1 MRGEVIIYEIPA
13 QTTDTGLMPPSI
25 GIKVGDGVNFLQ
37 QLPWIQAKAGDV
49 YAWAKEANKPSYT
62 AAEIIATTFDTPAQ
76 QSTVQAV
83 LSSLNNKINT
93 LTGGG
98 EGAQSIEGQ
107 IATAIEALDGVITGT
122 PDASKTLTVFTQS
135 DGVVTATFG
144 DIAITESQV
153 TDLTTHLGQKAP
165 TANPTFTGTVTLPAI
180 TSSSADTSAA
190 TKKYVDDAV
199 SNATQGLSGAM
210 HFKGKSTVDL
220 SADGNST
227 ANPTIA
233 GYDWNEKTAGD
244 VVLNSVGEK
253 EYVWDGTKWI
263 ELGDEASFAVKGS
276 ITNTD
281 IATNANIDQSKIAN
295 LTSDLAS
302 KQDALG
308 FTTGTAYNKNTNP
321 VATQSYVDNKAS
333 ASDTTYSFAA
343 GDNDGEIKIT
353 PTQGGNAGTPIT
365 VKPKNLHQIATSGS
379 IYDIE
384 EGSNTTT
391 TNSVQYL
398 ILDCGSA
405 SVLID

>member
-1 MRGEVIIYEIPA
+1 
-13 QTTDTGLMPPSI
+13 
-25 GIKVGDGVNFLQ
+25 
-37 QLPWIQAKAGDV
+37 
-49 YAWAKEANKPSYT
+49 
-62 AAEIIATTFDTPAQ
+62 
-76 QSTVQAV
+76 
-83 LSSLNNKINT
+83 
-93 LTGGG
+93 
-98 EGAQSIEGQ
+98 
-107 IATAIEALDGVITGT
+107 
-122 PDASKTLTVFTQS
+122 
-135 DGVVTATFG
+135 
-144 DIAITESQV
+144 
-153 TDLTTHLGQKAP
+153 
-165 TANPTFTGTVTLPAI
+165 
-180 TSSSADTSAA
+180 
-190 TKKYVDDAV
+190 
-199 SNATQGLSGAM
+199 M

-227 ANPTIA
+227 ANPTIT
-233 GYDWNEKTAGD
+233 GYDWNEKAAGD

>member
-13 QTTDTGLMPPSI
+13 QTTNTGLMPPSI

-49 YAWAKEANKPSYT
+49 YSWAKEANKPSYT

-107 IATAIEALDGVITGT
+107 IAAAIEALDGVITGT

-180 TSSSADTSAA
+180 TSSSADTAAA
-190 TKKYVDDAV
+190 TKKYVDDTV
-199 SNATQGLSGAM
+199 SGATQGLSGAM

-220 SADGNST
+220 SAAGNSA
-227 ANPTIA
+227 ANPAIS
-233 GYDWNEKTAGD
+233 GYDWNEKAAGD

-308 FTTGTAYNKNTNP
+308 FTTGTAYNKTTNP

-391 TNSVQYL
+391 TNSIQYL

>member
-13 QTTDTGLMPPSI
+13 QTTNTGLMPPSI

-49 YAWAKEANKPSYT
+49 YSWAKEANKPSYT
-62 AAEIIATTFDTPAQ
+62 AAEIAATTFDTPAQ

-83 LSSLNNKINT
+83 LSSLNNRINT
-93 LTGGG
+93 LTGG

-107 IATAIEALDGVITGT
+107 IAAAIEDLDGVITGT
-122 PDASKTLTVFTQS
+122 PGASKTITVFTQS

-180 TSSSADTSAA
+180 TSSSADTAAA
-190 TKKYVDDAV
+190 TKKYVDDTV
-199 SNATQGLSGAM
+199 SGATQGLSGAM

-220 SADGNST
+220 SAEGNSA
-227 ANPTIA
+227 ANPTIS
-233 GYDWNEKTAGD
+233 GYDWSEKAAGD

-281 IATNANIDQSKIAN
+281 IASNANIDQSKIAN

-302 KQDALG
+302 KQEALG
-308 FTTGTAYNKNTNP
+308 FTTGTAYNKTTNP

-333 ASDTTYSFAA
+333 ASNTTYSFAA